1 MANLQRR
8 PNGQWRA
15 RYRDASGRQHARHF
29 ARKVDGQRWLS
40 EVTAAVVTGQYV
52 DPKAGRVTFRDHA
65 EQWRTTQVHRPSSA
79 AHVETMLRRHAYPTF
94 GERSLSSILPS
105 EVQTWVK
112 RLGVDDA
119 SAKRKALAPAT
130 VGTLHSILSSI
141 FKAALRDRRIMANP
155 CEGTKLPQ
163 VERAQV
169 VPPTTAQ
176 VEVLRQAMPEELRAL
191 VTFTA
196 GTGMRQGEVLGL
208 TVDRLDMLRRT
219 VTVDR
224 QLVTRPGKVTEF
236 GPPKTKASNR
246 TIPLPQVVVDA
257 LAAHLAAYPVGAD
270 GLAFRLDGQP
280 ITRQAFGHVWRPA
293 ARAAGLSAGTGV
305 HSLRH
310 YYASLL
316 IRYGESVKT
325 VQARLGHA
333 SASETLDTYSHLWPD
348 SDDRTREAVD
358 CVLGDSDQGPK
369 TAAPGDSAGTGAPP

>member
-1 MANLQRR
+1 MKQHRGKEQAWLETWSSGPHGKWRARYRDEAGTRRCSPCRRLPTCSASPSRPCATGATKATSPQLPHGPQRPLLPHRCVRLARRLDRRRHPDRAVTVTDQARAAGRLGLRQATRGRREHVMANLQRR

-29 ARKVDGQRWLS
+29 ARKVDGQRWLN

-52 DPKAGRVTFRDHA
+52 DPKAGRVTFRDYA
-65 EQWRTTQVHRPSSA
+65 EHWRTTQVHRPSSA

-105 EVQTWVK
+105 EVQAWVK

-130 VGTLHSILSSI
+130 VGTLHSIVSSI
-141 FKAALRDRRIMANP
+141 FKAALRDRRIMPNP

-176 VEVLRQAMPEELRAL
+176 VEALRQAMPEELRAL

-208 TVDRLDMLRRT
+208 T
-219 VTVDR
+219 
-224 QLVTRPGKVTEF
+224 
-236 GPPKTKASNR
+236 
-246 TIPLPQVVVDA
+246 
-257 LAAHLAAYPVGAD
+257 
-270 GLAFRLDGQP
+270 
-280 ITRQAFGHVWRPA
+280 
-293 ARAAGLSAGTGV
+293 
-305 HSLRH
+305 
-310 YYASLL
+310 
-316 IRYGESVKT
+316 
-325 VQARLGHA
+325 
-333 SASETLDTYSHLWPD
+333 
-348 SDDRTREAVD
+348 
-358 CVLGDSDQGPK
+358 
-369 TAAPGDSAGTGAPP
+369 